1 MLWYVAYGSNL
12 HAARLDWYLRG
23 GRPPGGLRTYPGC
36 RDCRPPRRTV
46 PALIPG
52 GVYFAGESR
61 AWTGGMAFYDP
72 QLPGRAAAR
81 GYLVTVEQFADIAA
95 QEMYRPPGADLA
107 GIRAAAETGRARLGP
122 GRYETLLRV
131 GVREG
136 LPMLTFTAPHRAVEV
151 PWTRPAPLYLG
162 MLARGLR
169 EAHGWDTAR
178 IVGYLAGRPGV
189 AGRWS
194 RRALRGLVAA
204 THSGL
209 SNRPSGAPVEFG
221 QSAADVDT
229 SDVNDRSAHDGC
241 PPGADSGEDGCQR
254 KEFRVT

>member
-12 HAARLDWYLRG
+12 HAARLNWYLRG
-23 GRPPGGLRTYPGC
+23 GCPPGGLRTYPGC
-36 RDCRPPRRTV
+36 RDRRPPRRTV
-46 PALIPG
+46 PVLIPG

-72 QLPGRAAAR
+72 LLPGRAAAR

-107 GIRAAAETGRARLGP
+107 GILAAVETGRARLGP

-131 GVREG
+131 GVHEG

-151 PWTRPAPLYLG
+151 RWTRPAPVYLG

-169 EAHGWDTAR
+169 EAHGWDAAR
-178 IVGYLAGRPGV
+178 TVGYLAGRPGV
-189 AGRWS
+189 AGRWT
-194 RRALRGLVAA
+194 RPALRRLVATA
-204 THSGL
+204 HSG
-209 SNRPSGAPVEFG
+209 PA
-221 QSAADVDT
+221 T
-229 SDVNDRSAHDGC
+229 S
-241 PPGADSGEDGCQR
+241 PPGRQSSSDSLLDMPGR
-254 KEFRVT
+254 RT